1 MSTNLSERDAGVIW
15 HPYTQMKNSMP
26 AIPIVRGEGAYVYG
40 EDGRRYIDAISSW
53 WVNIHGHAHPYIA
66 NKVFAQFMKLEHM
79 IFAGFTHPPAVELA
93 ERLLDLLPSLQK
105 KVFYSDNGST
115 AVEVALKMCV
125 QYWYNKG
132 QTRKKIIAFKNGY
145 HGDTFGAM
153 AVSGRSVWT
162 APFEGLMFD
171 VHFIETPNRS
181 NITQLLE
188 EISRI
193 HNEVACFIYE
203 PIVQGSAGMLSYEAA
218 LLDKLMSHC
227 RTLNILLIQ
236 DEVFTGF
243 GRTGK
248 LFAANHLQQQPD
260 FMCFSKGLTGGAL
273 PLGVTTCAQ
282 YIYDMFL
289 SDDSYKTLFHGHSF
303 TANPLC
309 CAAALASL
317 DLLLTEETQQNIQR
331 ICLQHKGYMERISSH
346 PKIKRIRCIGT
357 ILALEWET
365 GEETSYFSKKR
376 DKLYKYFINKGVI
389 LRPLGNVIYVL
400 PPYCIHYEDL
410 NYIYDVISSALD
422 EI

>member
-1 MSTNLSERDAGVIW
+1 MSTNLSERDAEVIW
-15 HPYTQMKNSMP
+15 HPYTQMKNNMP

-40 EDGRRYIDAISSW
+40 EDGQRYIDAISSW

-66 NKVFAQFMKLEHM
+66 NKVFAQFKKLEHM
-79 IFAGFTHPPAVELA
+79 MFAGFTHSPAVELA
-93 ERLLDLLPSLQK
+93 ERLLDLLPSSQK

-132 QTRKKIIAFKNGY
+132 QARKKIIAFKNSY

-171 VHFIETPNRS
+171 VHYIETPNRN

-188 EISRI
+188 EISQI
-193 HNEVACFIYE
+193 HQEVACFIYE

-227 RTLNILLIQ
+227 STLNVLLIQ

-273 PLGVTTCAQ
+273 PLGITSCAQ

-331 ICLQHKGYMERISSH
+331 ICLQHKGYMERISLH
-346 PKIKRIRCIGT
+346 PKIKGIRCIGT

-365 GEETSYFSKKR
+365 GEETSYFSKNR
-376 DKLYKYFINKGVI
+376 DKLYKYFINKGII

-400 PPYCIHYEDL
+400 PPYCIRYDDL
-410 NYIYDVISSALD
+410 NYIYDVISSAL
-422 EI
+422 EKI